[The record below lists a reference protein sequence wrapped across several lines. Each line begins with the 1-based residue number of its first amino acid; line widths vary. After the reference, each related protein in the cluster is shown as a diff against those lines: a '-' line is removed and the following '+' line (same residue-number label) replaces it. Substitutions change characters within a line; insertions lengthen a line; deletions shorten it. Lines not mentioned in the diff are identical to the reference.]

1 MRLVR
6 YSVAASL
13 DGFIA
18 DAQGGHDWIIM
29 DPSIDFGAFMSAFD
43 TVLLGRGTYEASKGM
58 GGGGMPGIQSIVCSR
73 TLEHADGAEVE
84 HDAAEA
90 VRRLRSEPGKDIW
103 LFGGG
108 GLFRSLLDAG
118 EVDRIEVA
126 VIPVL
131 LGGGV
136 PMIAPGARSTS
147 LKLLE
152 SRALSN
158 GTVGLTYAAR

>member
-1 MRLVR
+1 M
-6 YSVAASL
+6 AASL
-13 DGFIA
+13 DGYIA
-18 DAQGGHDWIIM
+18 DANGGHDWIIM
-29 DPSIDFGAFMSAFD
+29 DPSIDFGAFLSAFD

-73 TLEHADGAEVE
+73 TLSEAGGATVE
-84 HDAAEA
+84 RDAAAA
-90 VRRLRSEPGKDIW
+90 VRRLRTEPGKDIW

-131 LGGGV
+131 LGAGV
-136 PMIAPGARSTS
+136 PMIAPGGRSS
-147 LKLLE
+147 QLPLIE
-152 SRALSN
+152 SKALSN